1 MLPFKNKSM
10 KTIFT
15 FLLILSNLTLFS
27 QVDKVA
33 GDYTLTLGTG
43 ESHLLKYNLT
53 LNDDGTFFFHYFSNI
68 KNGIPREVNKYG
80 KGKWTVEN
88 KVISFFCDKQKD
100 LDEKHTLDFTASKA
114 RFVIKSPRDK
124 TDQII
129 KTRLKFLETGIFWME
144 RIEMFKI

>member
-1 MLPFKNKSM
+1 M

-15 FLLILSNLTLFS
+15 FLLLLSNLTIFS

-33 GDYTLTLGTG
+33 GNYKLIIETKDSSSF
-43 ESHLLKYNLT
+43 EYNLT

-68 KNGIPREVNKYG
+68 KNGIPREVHKYG

-124 TDQII
+124 TDKII
-129 KTRLKFLETGIFWME
+129 QTRLKFLESEIFWME